1 MHTGH
6 KHRLL
11 RLLLAFTSTLTLG
24 PGGLLASA
32 NDTDSAQVKGSHG
45 KRRAVSIDDLL
56 SLRNGF
62 DAEIAPDGSRV
73 AFAIAEPPKD
83 YSSSAAPVANLW
95 LVSTNTSQS
104 ITRFTT
110 GSHMDWSPHWSP
122 DNKRI
127 AFLSSRTGNG
137 RVYVQVVSSKAGSIA
152 LTPADVDVSE
162 FAWAPDGH
170 YIAFVAADASRD
182 RDYSKHAFARADE
195 SVISRKN
202 ATTRLFVVD
211 LLSKR
216 IRSVSDPKVNVLGF
230 AWSPRGDRIAVQV
243 RDVPEM
249 PTENDPSDGRAIV
262 ATVSPNGGK
271 LSSIAEIRG
280 ALGTIQWSPDGLQI
294 AMVVHESNAYAK
306 FMRTLELFPAT
317 GGGAPRKLLG
327 DYAGSVSEF
336 AWTADNRRIVFVGAE
351 GVNNCVRIVD
361 APSGM
366 ISHPLR
372 ASAIEGLSLS
382 RATSRMAFFD
392 ESPLGPRDIWLT
404 DLKGGAR
411 QLTNLNPQVRGLY
424 LPKAELVR
432 WVADDG
438 VTIEGI
444 LLKPAS
450 SENHAPLPMVVM
462 PHGGV
467 TGWSRWKLGFQTD
480 VGQVMAANY
489 GYAVLY
495 PNPRGT
501 PGYGAFFEDQL
512 ANDVGGRELQD
523 ILEGIDYLVKE
534 GIADNDRL
542 AIGGWSWGGTLAAWA
557 VARTDRFRCA
567 IDGGG
572 VVDWASFFGQTDFPA
587 IASRLFGGTPYQ
599 RGDLYRERS
608 TISHVESIHT
618 PLLVLHGELDTHV
631 PTGQGWE
638 IYRALAAQRKD
649 VEFVIYPREHEY
661 LLEPAHARNF
671 MNRVLEWYEL
681 HLKDT
686 ATPVVTNNAT
696 PLGIDGVE
704 QR

>member
-1 MHTGH
+1 MNAH
-6 KHRLL
+6 KHHRLQ
-11 RLLLAFTSTLTLG
+11 LLLVFTSALTFG
-24 PGGLLASA
+24 PGGLLLSA
-32 NDTDSAQVKGSHG
+32 SAQVSAQIKGSPG
-45 KRRAVSIDDLL
+45 IRRAVSIDDLL

-95 LVSTNTSQS
+95 LVSTNGRASM
-104 ITRFTT
+104 TRFTA
-110 GSHMDWSPHWSP
+110 GAHMDWSPHWSP

-127 AFLSSRTGNG
+127 AFLSSRTGNA
-137 RVYVQVVSSKAGSIA
+137 RVYVKVAIGEAVAIA
-152 LTPADVDVSE
+152 LTPAEVDVSE
-162 FAWAPDGH
+162 FAWAPDGKR
-170 YIAFVAADASRD
+170 IAFVAADPSQGS
-182 RDYSKHAFARADE
+182 DYNQHSFARADE
-195 SVISRKN
+195 TVISRKK
-202 ATTRLFVVD
+202 AAAGLFAVD
-211 LLSKR
+211 LATKELR
-216 IRSVSDPKVNVLGF
+216 PVSDPKVTVLGF
-230 AWSPRGDRIAVQV
+230 AWSPKGDRIAVLV
-243 RDVPEM
+243 RDVSEEH
-249 PTENDPSDGRAIV
+249 TANDPSDSRSTV

-271 LSSIAEIRG
+271 LDSIAEIRG
-280 ALGTIQWSPDGLQI
+280 ALGTIQWSPDGSQI
-294 AMVVHESNAYAK
+294 AMVAHESNAHAR
-306 FMRTLELFPAT
+306 FMRTLESFPAT
-317 GGGAPRKLLG
+317 GVAAPRKLLG

-336 AWTADNRRIVFVGAE
+336 AWTADSRRIVFVGAE
-351 GVNNCVRIVD
+351 GVKNCLRIVD
-361 APSGM
+361 AISGT
-366 ISHPLR
+366 ISHPLLE
-372 ASAIEGLSLS
+372 SAIEGLSLS
-382 RATSRMAFFD
+382 RATSRIAFFD
-392 ESPLGPRDIWLT
+392 ESPLSPRDIWMT
-404 DLKGGAR
+404 DLSGGAR
-411 QLTNLNPQVRGLY
+411 QLTNLNPQVRALY
-424 LPKAELVR
+424 LPKAELIR

-444 LLKPAS
+444 LLKPTG
-450 SENHAPLPMVVM
+450 SESDAPYPTVVM
-462 PHGGV
+462 PHGGI
-467 TGWSRWKLGFQTD
+467 TGWSRWKFGFPTD
-480 VGQVMAANY
+480 VGQVMAANH

-572 VVDWASFFGQTDFPA
+572 VVDWASFFGQSDSPG
-587 IASRLFGGTPYQ
+587 IASKLFGGTPYQ
-599 RGDLYRERS
+599 RGDFYRERS

-631 PTGQGWE
+631 PTGQAWE
-638 IYRALAAQRKD
+638 IYRALTAQGKD
-649 VEFVIYPREHEY
+649 VEFVVYPREHEY
-661 LLEPAHARNF
+661 LVEPAHARNF

-686 ATPVVTNNAT
+686 APVAVTNRAT
-696 PLGIDGVE
+696 RPGIGGGA